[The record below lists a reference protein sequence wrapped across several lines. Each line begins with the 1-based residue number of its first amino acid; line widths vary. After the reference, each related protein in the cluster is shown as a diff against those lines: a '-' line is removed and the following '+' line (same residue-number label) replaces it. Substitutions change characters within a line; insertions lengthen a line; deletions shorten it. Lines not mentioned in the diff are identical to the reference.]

1 MKVRVVQVM
10 SNPWMVFIQL
20 TKCAWLLKLFSTL
33 GKHCLL
39 PPEEE
44 IGWLASF
51 ILFIVQILNS
61 QLTYSSYL
69 HYSE

>member
-1 MKVRVVQVM
+1 MKVHAVQVM

-33 GKHCLL
+33 SKHCLL

-44 IGWLASF
+44 IGF

-69 HYSE
+69 N